1 VEAAAATTV
10 EAAAGT
16 VAEAAGTTT
25 REPHPNQLLGRI
37 EEALSAAAEVLRRFD
52 RGTVDEQRKIGG
64 DPVTEADLA
73 VDAQLRQI
81 LLADGEGWLSE
92 ESADDISRLDKSLV
106 WIVDPLDGT
115 REFIDGLPEFCS
127 SVAAVVDGVP
137 VAGGIV
143 NVAADIEV
151 IGATGV
157 GVFRNGTPVPSLPGP
172 PLADIRVLA
181 SRSEVRRGQWLVVE
195 ADGVAVEPMGSVA
208 YKLGRVAAGLD
219 HITWTPV
226 PKHEWDVAGGAALI
240 AASGGSVLGLD
251 ASPLVFNQDH
261 PWFSGVIGLAR
272 GMERHLDWVRALIG
286 KQLVDQ

>member
-1 VEAAAATTV
+1 M
-10 EAAAGT
+10 
-16 VAEAAGTTT
+16 
-25 REPHPNQLLGRI
+25 
-37 EEALSAAAEVLRRFD
+37 LSRFD
-52 RGTVDEQRKIGG
+52 RGTIDEQRKAGG

-73 VDAQLRQI
+73 VDAELRRI
-81 LLADGEGWLSE
+81 LLLDGEGWLSE
-92 ESADDISRLDKSLV
+92 ESADDFSRLEKPLV

-157 GVFRNGTPVPSLPGP
+157 GVLRNGRPVPPPPNP
-172 PLADIRVLA
+172 PLEGIRILA
-181 SRSEVRRGQWLVVE
+181 SRSEVKRGQWAVVE
-195 ADGVAVEPMGSVA
+195 SDGVSVEPMGSVA

-219 HITWTPV
+219 HLTWTPV

-240 AASGGSVLGLD
+240 AAAEGSVLGLD
-251 ASPLVFNQDH
+251 ANPLVFNQEH

-272 GMERHLDWVRALIG
+272 GMERHLDWVRTLIS
-286 KQLVDQ
+286 KQLGET